1 MPPLKGVGLL
11 KGLGVTLKTMT
22 RPAATRQYPHVKP
35 ELPARSRGVIALIE
49 ENCTVCMLCS
59 RECPDWCIYI
69 DSHKEQVAPKEG
81 GRARTRNVLDRFAID
96 FALCMYCGICV
107 EVCPFDALHWS
118 PEFEYAES
126 QIERLTHE
134 MDTLRTWAYSV
145 PAPDPLEEG
154 AVEPKELEA
163 ARKAREAAAAKAAA
177 AAEQA
182 RAATPAPAPA
192 APPTPAAAAPGA
204 VDSRERAPSG
214 PATLPEGAPAAAG
227 EVSARPADVE
237 VEPGIDQ
244 ATYERLLAAGEP
256 DRTARAKAKAAYMRK
271 AKAEARAAQ
280 AGGAAGAAPAPAPP
294 AEAAAPP
301 AEAAASPQPTEVG
314 EAPTAEGEAEAPA
327 AAGAPAA
334 GEAVDAAA
342 PAAEPGSVETPVAAV
357 AAPETAPP
365 APSAAGT
372 PEAAEP
378 AADARDP
385 GARSPEG
392 DPTASGTAVD
402 VAPGAVTAQADA
414 EHLEVEVDRETYDRL
429 IEAGEPERTARAK
442 AKAAYA
448 RKLRAAQRG
457 GGTGAGS

>member
-1 MPPLKGVGLL
+1 MPALKGVGLL

-35 ELPARSRGVIALIE
+35 DLPARTRGVIALIE
-49 ENCTVCMLCS
+49 ENCTVCMLCA

-81 GRARTRNVLDRFAID
+81 GRARTRNILDRFAID

-118 PEFEYAES
+118 PEFEYAEH
-126 QIERLTHE
+126 QVERLTHE

-154 AVEPKELEA
+154 AVEPKELES
-163 ARKAREAAAAKAAA
+163 ARKAQEAIAAKAAA

-182 RAATPAPAPA
+182 AAA
-192 APPTPAAAAPGA
+192 APSPTAAPAAAAPA
-204 VDSRERAPSG
+204 AAAPSPVG
-214 PATLPEGAPAAAG
+214 ASPPPDAVAAASASAGGAGAGAAPAP
-227 EVSARPADVE
+227 ARPADVE

-244 ATYERLLAAGEP
+244 ATYDRLLAAGEP

-280 AGGAAGAAPAPAPP
+280 ATGAAEAAPAPAPP
-294 AEAAAPP
+294 AEATAPT
-301 AEAAASPQPTEVG
+301 QPPTGG
-314 EAPTAEGEAEAPA
+314 EAPTAEPA
-327 AAGAPAA
+327 
-334 GEAVDAAA
+334 
-342 PAAEPGSVETPVAAV
+342 SVETPAAAV
-357 AAPETAPP
+357 SAPETAPP

-378 AADARDP
+378 AADARGP
-385 GARSPEG
+385 EARTPEG
-392 DPTASGTAVD
+392 EPTAAATATD
-402 VAPGAVTAQADA
+402 VAPGAAVAQADA
-414 EHLEVEVDRETYDRL
+414 EHLEIEVDQETYDRL

-457 GGTGAGS
+457 QR

>member
-1 MPPLKGVGLL
+1 MPALKGVGLI

-35 ELPARSRGVIALIE
+35 DLPARTRGVIALIE
-49 ENCTVCMLCS
+49 ENCTVCMLCA

-69 DSHKEQVAPKEG
+69 DSHKEQVPPKEG
-81 GRARTRNVLDRFAID
+81 GRARTRNLLDRFAID

-118 PEFEYAES
+118 PEFEYAEH
-126 QIERLTHE
+126 QVEKLTHE

-154 AVEPKELEA
+154 AVEPKEVES
-163 ARKAREAAAAKAAA
+163 ARKAREAVTAKAAA
-177 AAEQA
+177 AAEEARVAPPAQA
-182 RAATPAPAPA
+182 RVATPAESAATSRAAESAATPRA
-192 APPTPAAAAPGA
+192 AEAGAAAPAGVAGA
-204 VDSRERAPSG
+204 G
-214 PATLPEGAPAAAG
+214 TTTAA
-227 EVSARPADVE
+227 ARPADVE

-244 ATYERLLAAGEP
+244 ATYDRLLAAGEP
-256 DRTARAKAKAAYMRK
+256 DRTARAKAKAAYMRR

-280 AGGAAGAAPAPAPP
+280 AAGAAELAPASAPA
-294 AEAAAPP
+294 AEA
-301 AEAAASPQPTEVG
+301 G
-314 EAPTAEGEAEAPA
+314 APTTPGEAE
-327 AAGAPAA
+327 
-334 GEAVDAAA
+334 AA
-342 PAAEPGSVETPVAAV
+342 PAAEAPVAPGAEAPVAPGAEAGSVETPVAAV
-357 AAPETAPP
+357 SAPEAAPP

-385 GARSPEG
+385 ALRSPEG

-402 VAPGAVTAQADA
+402 VAPGAAVAQADA
-414 EHLEVEVDRETYDRL
+414 EHLEIEVDRETYDRL

-457 GGTGAGS
+457 GGPGGGGS

>member
-1 MPPLKGVGLL
+1 MPALKGVGLL

-35 ELPARSRGVIALIE
+35 DLPARSRGVIALIE
-49 ENCTVCMLCS
+49 ENCTVCMLCA

-81 GRARTRNVLDRFAID
+81 GRARTRNLLDRFAID

-118 PEFEYAES
+118 PEFEYAEH
-126 QIERLTHE
+126 QIEKLTHE

-154 AVEPKELEA
+154 AVEPKEIES
-163 ARKAREAAAAKAAA
+163 ARKAREAVAAKAAA

-182 RAATPAPAPA
+182 RAAAPPAPAPA
-192 APPTPAAAAPGA
+192 AAATQPAAATTGA
-204 VDSRERAPSG
+204 AAG
-214 PATLPEGAPAAAG
+214 TATPTAATATPVAGDVAPAASAG
-227 EVSARPADVE
+227 AAGAGTTTAAARPADVE

-244 ATYERLLAAGEP
+244 ATYDRLLAAGEP

-280 AGGAAGAAPAPAPP
+280 AAGAAPAPAPP
-294 AEAAAPP
+294 AEAGAPTTP
-301 AEAAASPQPTEVG
+301 G
-314 EAPTAEGEAEAPA
+314 EA
-327 AAGAPAA
+327 
-334 GEAVDAAA
+334 AAA
-342 PAAEPGSVETPVAAV
+342 PAASVETPAAAT

-365 APSAAGT
+365 APSAVGT

-385 GARSPEG
+385 DARTPEG
-392 DPTASGTAVD
+392 DPTASGTAAEV
-402 VAPGAVTAQADA
+402 VAPGAAVAQADA
-414 EHLEVEVDRETYDRL
+414 EHLEIEVDQETYDRL

-448 RKLRAAQRG
+448 RKLRAAQRDG
-457 GGTGAGS
+457 GGAGS

>member
-1 MPPLKGVGLL
+1 MPALKGVGLL

-35 ELPARSRGVIALIE
+35 DLPARTRGVIALIE
-49 ENCTVCMLCS
+49 ENCTVCMLCA

-81 GRARTRNVLDRFAID
+81 GRARTRNMLDRFAID

-118 PEFEYAES
+118 PEFEYAEH
-126 QIERLTHE
+126 QIEKLTHE

-154 AVEPKELEA
+154 AVEPKEIES
-163 ARKAREAAAAKAAA
+163 ARKAREAVAAKAAA

-182 RAATPAPAPA
+182 RVATPPAPAATPAPAGAGATAGSAGA
-192 APPTPAAAAPGA
+192 AAGSGTASSTGEAAAGAAAASAG
-204 VDSRERAPSG
+204 
-214 PATLPEGAPAAAG
+214 AAG
-227 EVSARPADVE
+227 AGAATAAARPADVE

-244 ATYERLLAAGEP
+244 ATYDRLLAAGEP
-256 DRTARAKAKAAYMRK
+256 DRTARAKAKAAYMRR

-280 AGGAAGAAPAPAPP
+280 AAGAA
-294 AEAAAPP
+294 E
-301 AEAAASPQPTEVG
+301 
-314 EAPTAEGEAEAPA
+314 PA
-327 AAGAPAA
+327 AAAA
-334 GEAVDAAA
+334 GEAT
-342 PAAEPGSVETPVAAV
+342 AAEPGSVETPVAAV

-385 GARSPEG
+385 EARSPEG
-392 DPTASGTAVD
+392 EQTSSGTAVD
-402 VAPGAVTAQADA
+402 VAPGAAVAQADA
-414 EHLEVEVDRETYDRL
+414 EHLEIEVDQETYDRL

-457 GGTGAGS
+457 GGAGS

>member
-1 MPPLKGVGLL
+1 MPALKGVGLL

-35 ELPARSRGVIALIE
+35 DLPARSRGVIALIE

-81 GRARTRNVLDRFAID
+81 GRARTRNILDRFAID
-96 FALCMYCGICV
+96 YALCMYCGICV

-118 PEFEYAES
+118 PEFEYAEYD
-126 QIERLTHE
+126 IGKLTHE
-134 MDTLRTWAYSV
+134 MDTLRTWAYTV

-154 AVEPKELEA
+154 AVEPKEVET

-182 RAATPAPAPA
+182 QAA
-192 APPTPAAAAPGA
+192 APPAAASAAAGA
-204 VDSRERAPSG
+204 VDSRERPPSG
-214 PATLPEGAPAAAG
+214 SATLPEGAPTAAG
-227 EVSARPADVE
+227 EAPARPPSERPDGAPAAPAAAARPADVE

-244 ATYERLLAAGEP
+244 ETYERLLAAGEP
-256 DRTARAKAKAAYMRK
+256 DRTARAKAKAAYMRR

-280 AGGAAGAAPAPAPP
+280 AEAPAAEPASVETP
-294 AEAAAPP
+294 AAAVSAPETAP
-301 AEAAASPQPTEVG
+301 A
-314 EAPTAEGEAEAPA
+314 APA
-327 AAGAPAA
+327 AAG
-334 GEAVDAAA
+334 
-342 PAAEPGSVETPVAAV
+342 
-357 AAPETAPP
+357 
-365 APSAAGT
+365 T
-372 PEAAEP
+372 PEGAEP

-385 GARSPEG
+385 EARSPEG

-402 VAPGAVTAQADA
+402 VAPGAAVAQADA
-414 EHLEVEVDRETYDRL
+414 EHLEVEVDQETYDRL
-429 IEAGEPERTARAK
+429 IAAGEPERTARAK

-457 GGTGAGS
+457 DGGTGTGS

>member
-1 MPPLKGVGLL
+1 MPALKGVGLV
-11 KGLGVTLKTMT
+11 KGLGVTLRTMT

-35 ELPARSRGVIALIE
+35 DLPARTRGVIALIE
-49 ENCTVCMLCS
+49 ENCTVCMLCA

-81 GRARTRNVLDRFAID
+81 GRARTRNLLDRFAID

-118 PEFEYAES
+118 PEFEYATS
-126 QIERLTHE
+126 QIEQLTHE
-134 MDTLRTWAYSV
+134 MDTLRTWAYTV

-154 AVEPKELEA
+154 AVEPKELET
-163 ARKAREAAAAKAAA
+163 ARKAREAVAAKATA

-182 RAATPAPAPA
+182 RVAAPAPAPA
-192 APPTPAAAAPGA
+192 APATAPAGGAPSEPAAGASAGPPASAGGAAAAPA
-204 VDSRERAPSG
+204 SP
-214 PATLPEGAPAAAG
+214 P
-227 EVSARPADVE
+227 ARPADVE

-280 AGGAAGAAPAPAPP
+280 A
-294 AEAAAPP
+294 
-301 AEAAASPQPTEVG
+301 
-314 EAPTAEGEAEAPA
+314 
-327 AAGAPAA
+327 APAA
-334 GEAVDAAA
+334 GEA
-342 PAAEPGSVETPVAAV
+342 PAAEAGAVETPAAAV
-357 AAPETAPP
+357 SAPETSPP

-378 AADARDP
+378 APDARDP
-385 GARSPEG
+385 EARSPEG

-402 VAPGAVTAQADA
+402 VAPGAAVAQADA
-414 EHLEVEVDRETYDRL
+414 EHLEIEVDQETYDRL
-429 IEAGEPERTARAK
+429 IAAGEPERTARAK

-448 RKLRAAQRG
+448 RKVRAAQRG
-457 GGTGAGS
+457 GGPGSGTGAGS

>member
-1 MPPLKGVGLL
+1 MPALKGVGLL

-35 ELPARSRGVIALIE
+35 DLPARSRGVIALIE
-49 ENCTVCMLCS
+49 ENCTVCMLCA

-81 GRARTRNVLDRFAID
+81 GRARTRNILDRFAID

-118 PEFEYAES
+118 PEFEYATS
-126 QIERLTHE
+126 QIEQLTHE
-134 MDTLRTWAYSV
+134 MDTLRTWAYTV

-154 AVEPKELEA
+154 AVEPKEVES
-163 ARKAREAAAAKAAA
+163 ARKAREALAAKAAA
-177 AAEQA
+177 TAEEA
-182 RAATPAPAPA
+182 RATAPAPA
-192 APPTPAAAAPGA
+192 A
-204 VDSRERAPSG
+204 
-214 PATLPEGAPAAAG
+214 APAAAG
-227 EVSARPADVE
+227 PAVDNRGQAPSGSATLPHRGTEPGAGAVEAAPAPPAPAAARPADVE

-244 ATYERLLAAGEP
+244 ATYDRLLAAGEP
-256 DRTARAKAKAAYMRK
+256 DRTARAKAKAAYMRR

-280 AGGAAGAAPAPAPP
+280 AAAP
-294 AEAAAPP
+294 
-301 AEAAASPQPTEVG
+301 S
-314 EAPTAEGEAEAPA
+314 
-327 AAGAPAA
+327 
-334 GEAVDAAA
+334 
-342 PAAEPGSVETPVAAV
+342 AEPASVETPAAAV
-357 AAPETAPP
+357 SAPETAPA

-372 PEAAEP
+372 PEAGEP

-385 GARSPEG
+385 EARSPEG
-392 DPTASGTAVD
+392 EATAAATAVD
-402 VAPGAVTAQADA
+402 VAPGAATAQADA
-414 EHLEVEVDRETYDRL
+414 EHLEIEVDQETYDRL

-457 GGTGAGS
+457 EGGGGTS

>member
-1 MPPLKGVGLL
+1 MPALKGVGLI

-35 ELPARSRGVIALIE
+35 DLPARTRGVIALIE

-81 GRARTRNVLDRFAID
+81 GRARTRNILDRFAID

-118 PEFEYAES
+118 PEFEYAEH

-154 AVEPKELEA
+154 AVEPKEVES
-163 ARKAREAAAAKAAA
+163 ARKAKEAIAAKAAA
-177 AAEQA
+177 AAEEA
-182 RAATPAPAPA
+182 RAAGPAAAPA
-192 APPTPAAAAPGA
+192 TPAAAGPAPTAAPPSAAPSAAPAPGA
-204 VDSRERAPSG
+204 
-214 PATLPEGAPAAAG
+214 ATGAAGAVAPA
-227 EVSARPADVE
+227 ADVE

-280 AGGAAGAAPAPAPP
+280 AAAPATAP
-294 AEAAAPP
+294 
-301 AEAAASPQPTEVG
+301 EVG
-314 EAPTAEGEAEAPA
+314 EAPA
-327 AAGAPAA
+327 AQ
-334 GEAVDAAA
+334 
-342 PAAEPGSVETPVAAV
+342 PGSVETPVAAV
-357 AAPETAPP
+357 AAPETAP
-365 APSAAGT
+365 ASPSAVGT

-385 GARSPEG
+385 DLRAPEVG
-392 DPTASGTAVD
+392 QTASGTAVD
-402 VAPGAVTAQADA
+402 VAPGAAVAQADA
-414 EHLEVEVDRETYDRL
+414 EHLEIEVDQETYDRL

-457 GGTGAGS
+457 QS

>member
-1 MPPLKGVGLL
+1 MPALKGVGLI

-35 ELPARSRGVIALIE
+35 NLPARTRGVIALIE

-81 GRARTRNVLDRFAID
+81 GRARTRNILDRFAID

-126 QIERLTHE
+126 RIGNLTHE
-134 MDTLRTWAYSV
+134 MDTLRQWAYTV

-163 ARKAREAAAAKAAA
+163 ARKAREAIAAKAAA

-182 RAATPAPAPA
+182 QAAAAPAPAATAAPAPA
-192 APPTPAAAAPGA
+192 APAAAPAGGPVGA
-204 VDSRERAPSG
+204 SPPAP
-214 PATLPEGAPAAAG
+214 PAA
-227 EVSARPADVE
+227 ARPADVE

-244 ATYERLLAAGEP
+244 ETYERLLAAGEP

-280 AGGAAGAAPAPAPP
+280 AAGAAPAPAAA
-294 AEAAAPP
+294 AEAGAPP
-301 AEAAASPQPTEVG
+301 TARAGE
-314 EAPTAEGEAEAPA
+314 EAPTAAEAPA
-327 AAGAPAA
+327 GQV
-334 GEAVDAAA
+334 EA
-342 PAAEPGSVETPVAAV
+342 PAAEPASVETPAAAV
-357 AAPETAPP
+357 SAPETAPP

-372 PEAAEP
+372 VEAAEP

-385 GARSPEG
+385 EAHSPEVG
-392 DPTASGTAVD
+392 QTAAGTAVD
-402 VAPGAVTAQADA
+402 VAPGAATAQADA
-414 EHLEVEVDRETYDRL
+414 EHLEVEIDQETYDRL
-429 IEAGEPERTARAK
+429 IAAGEPERTARAK

>member
-35 ELPARSRGVIALIE
+35 DLPARTRGVIALIE
-49 ENCTVCMLCS
+49 ENCTVCMLCA

-81 GRARTRNVLDRFAID
+81 GRARTRNILDRFAID

-126 QIERLTHE
+126 QVEKLTHE

-154 AVEPKELEA
+154 AVEPKEVES
-163 ARKAREAAAAKAAA
+163 ARKAREAVAAKAAA

-182 RAATPAPAPA
+182 RT
-192 APPTPAAAAPGA
+192 AAAAP
-204 VDSRERAPSG
+204 
-214 PATLPEGAPAAAG
+214 
-227 EVSARPADVE
+227 
-237 VEPGIDQ
+237 
-244 ATYERLLAAGEP
+244 
-256 DRTARAKAKAAYMRK
+256 
-271 AKAEARAAQ
+271 
-280 AGGAAGAAPAPAPP
+280 AAGAAPAAAGPAPTAGAVP
-294 AEAAAPP
+294 TSAP
-301 AEAAASPQPTEVG
+301 PQPTEVG
-314 EAPTAEGEAEAPA
+314 EA
-327 AAGAPAA
+327 
-334 GEAVDAAA
+334 
-342 PAAEPGSVETPVAAV
+342 GSVETPVAAV

-385 GARSPEG
+385 DARSPEG
-392 DPTASGTAVD
+392 DPTAAATAVD
-402 VAPGAVTAQADA
+402 VAPGAAVAQVDA
-414 EHLEVEVDRETYDRL
+414 EHLEIEVDQETYDRL

-457 GGTGAGS
+457 QGAQS

>member
-1 MPPLKGVGLL
+1 MPALKGVGLL

-35 ELPARSRGVIALIE
+35 DLPARTRGVIALIE
-49 ENCTVCMLCS
+49 ENCTVCMLCA

-81 GRARTRNVLDRFAID
+81 GRARTRNILDRFAID

-118 PEFEYAES
+118 PEFEYAEH
-126 QIERLTHE
+126 QVERLTHE

-154 AVEPKELEA
+154 AVEPKELES
-163 ARKAREAAAAKAAA
+163 ARKAQEAIAAKAAA

-182 RAATPAPAPA
+182 AAAAPSPTAAPATA
-192 APPTPAAAAPGA
+192 APAAAAPSPVGA
-204 VDSRERAPSG
+204 SPPPDAVAAASASAG
-214 PATLPEGAPAAAG
+214 GAGAGAAPAP
-227 EVSARPADVE
+227 ARPADVE

-244 ATYERLLAAGEP
+244 ATYDRLLAAGEP

-280 AGGAAGAAPAPAPP
+280 ATGAAEAAPAPAPP
-294 AEAAAPP
+294 AEATAPT
-301 AEAAASPQPTEVG
+301 QPPTGG
-314 EAPTAEGEAEAPA
+314 EAPTAEPA
-327 AAGAPAA
+327 
-334 GEAVDAAA
+334 
-342 PAAEPGSVETPVAAV
+342 SVETPAAAV
-357 AAPETAPP
+357 SAPETAPP

-378 AADARDP
+378 AADAREP
-385 GARSPEG
+385 EARTPEG
-392 DPTASGTAVD
+392 EPTAAATATD
-402 VAPGAVTAQADA
+402 VAPGAAVAQADA
-414 EHLEVEVDRETYDRL
+414 EHLEIEVDQETYDRL

-457 GGTGAGS
+457 QR